1 MTANQSVEVEGATV
15 EEAIRQALDQLGA
28 GEDDV
33 VIEVLSTPRAGLL
46 GLGARRARVRVTR
59 RDANPARSAVASPRS
74 APPRTTPPA
83 PQQPAAT
90 RPAPEPR
97 PAPSRPPVAAPPTP
111 NVPPPA
117 PKAPAKSA
125 AVTRDSAPEKAPPP
139 AIPPANLEE
148 QAREAQQLLRNVLDL
163 MGEQAEIV
171 LTDKDAEG
179 VALEIQS
186 EGSGIL
192 IGRHGQTLDALE
204 YLMNRLM
211 ARRVA
216 EPVVPIILDIAAY
229 RARRRQQLE
238 RMALT
243 MGERAKREHQ
253 TVALEPMPP
262 RDRRIIHLTLKDDPL
277 ITTRS
282 VGSGYARTVEV
293 VPTDLEHASSE
304 RTPRRPRPS
313 PAEPVGQQGGF
324 KGGQKRII

>member
-1 MTANQSVEVEGATV
+1 MTANQFVEVEGATV

-46 GLGARRARVRVTR
+46 GLGARRARVRLTR
-59 RDANPARSAVASPRS
+59 RAANPARSAVASPRP
-74 APPRTTPPA
+74 APPPRATPPS
-83 PQQPAAT
+83 
-90 RPAPEPR
+90 RPAPESR
-97 PAPSRPPVAAPPTP
+97 PTPSRTAAPLPP
-111 NVPPPA
+111 ASSASPPA
-117 PKAPAKSA
+117 PKAAAEVKAAPQTRGSGPEPAQQ
-125 AVTRDSAPEKAPPP
+125 P

-148 QAREAQQLLRNVLDL
+148 QAREAQHLLRSVLDL

-179 VALEIQS
+179 IALEIQS

-282 VGSGYARTVEV
+282 VGSGYARMVEV

-304 RTPRRPRPS
+304 RTPRRSRPS
-313 PAEPVGQQGGF
+313 PAEPLGEQGGF